1 MDIDSVLEKWSE
13 AKEKIDILEAKIKKY
28 KSTVNSEM
36 QKKGVDK
43 ISAGRYTVTRRRHTR
58 TSISKENMPEQI
70 WSQYATRCSYDVF
83 SLVKKT

>member
-28 KSTVNSEM
+28 KSVVNNEM
-36 QKKGVDK
+36 QRKGVDK

-70 WSQYATRCSYDVF
+70 WSQYATRSSYDVF